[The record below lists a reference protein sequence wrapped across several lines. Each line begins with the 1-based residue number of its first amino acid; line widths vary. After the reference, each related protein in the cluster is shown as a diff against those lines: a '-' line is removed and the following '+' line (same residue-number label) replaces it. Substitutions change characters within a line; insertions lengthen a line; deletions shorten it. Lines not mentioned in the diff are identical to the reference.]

1 MESQHSGRR
10 ASTAEHTRRHLYG
23 DSAAQQQADAQAA
36 LLLRHRL
43 FPRAM
48 AWTVQQHQS
57 ASDPQDQQQLKYNNH
72 DIGLHRHQQETP
84 NEWQHAKP
92 RPSLVRTT
100 STASVNSVSSADSS
114 TFPNANSSHYNHSNG
129 GAYAPKHKKHHE
141 DVTTS
146 FMDQLHAVNLNDHQQ
161 CASSPPMS
169 QVPAKTVHEAMNFAR
184 SFPLLHATEKN
195 HQQRRQRELNQGTQN
210 AFISGSLPTQD
221 AREKLFRTMGK
232 WLDGTGSGNNT
243 ANNSRSSIASS
254 TGSTTGASEDGFLQH
269 IPRKHT
275 NDLESLPPPPIHVTI
290 SMTSSLPSSSLA
302 ENGHVHAT
310 SPVQANAYTATLPPR
325 VHVQDPIFDV
335 PKPASYMGIPHAVL
349 FGTTN
354 SNASSPSN
362 SVSGRSVSSESRLR
376 SPPSN
381 PASSTSHSKK
391 RQRNTPA
398 PSLAKALLTGCGA
411 KRCSVDDC
419 GKIAVSKGLCR
430 GHGGGRRCQF
440 TGCTKCAQSRSPYC
454 WAHGGGKR
462 CEAPNCRR
470 SRKTKHFCVDHVDME
485 PTMATPQTKNAA
497 ESDESM
503 EGPPST
509 VASEMDL
516 ALTSTTTTTSTTFV
530 KFSASTD
537 LQQTTPSEPVSAA
550 ARLALSLPS
559 LNDALKRSFPA
570 PGAVPTSS
578 SSSSIFRGVQQQER
592 VCEQAQSFSF
602 DLPKP
607 SQ

>member
-1 MESQHSGRR
+1 
-10 ASTAEHTRRHLYG
+10 
-23 DSAAQQQADAQAA
+23 
-36 LLLRHRL
+36 
-43 FPRAM
+43 M
-48 AWTVQQHQS
+48 AWTVQQS
-57 ASDPQDQQQLKYNNH
+57 ASDPPDQQQLQF
-72 DIGLHRHQQETP
+72 DVGPHRRQQDAP
-84 NEWQHAKP
+84 AEWQPAKP
-92 RPSLVRTT
+92 RPSLARTT

-114 TFPNANSSHYNHSNG
+114 TFPSASSYYNRSADS
-129 GAYAPKHKKHHE
+129 AYAPKHKRHHM

-146 FMDQLHAVNLNDHQQ
+146 FTDQLHAVNLNDPQQ
-161 CASSPPMS
+161 QYAASPPIPE
-169 QVPAKTVHEAMNFAR
+169 VPAKAVHEAMNFAR

-195 HQQRRQRELNQGTQN
+195 QQQRRQRELNQGAQGS
-210 AFISGSLPTQD
+210 FISGSLPTQD

-275 NDLESLPPPPIHVTI
+275 NDLENLPPPPIHVTI
-290 SMTSSLPSSSLA
+290 SMTASLESSSLA
-302 ENGHVHAT
+302 GNSHVHTT
-310 SPVQANAYTATLPPR
+310 SPVQANAYTAPQPPR
-325 VHVQDPIFDV
+325 VHVQDPIFDA

-349 FGTTN
+349 FDTTN
-354 SNASSPSN
+354 SNVSSPSN
-362 SVSGRSVSSESRLR
+362 SVSGLSVSSESRPR
-376 SPPSN
+376 SPPFN
-381 PASSTSHSKK
+381 PAASTSHSKK

-485 PTMATPQTKNAA
+485 ATMAPPTAA
-497 ESDESM
+497 SAAGLDESM
-503 EGPPST
+503 DRPPAT
-509 VASEMDL
+509 VTSKDL
-516 ALTSTTTTTSTTFV
+516 ALTSSTTTTSTTFV
-530 KFSASTD
+530 KYSASTD
-537 LQQTTPSEPVSAA
+537 LQQATPSESVSAA

-570 PGAVPTSS
+570 PGAAPPSS
-578 SSSSIFRGVQQQER
+578 SSSSIFRGVRQQER
-592 VCEQAQSFSF
+592 GYEQAQKIVFVRPFEAVSMVNSEESHS
-602 DLPKP
+602 PKRHHDQAQAKQTKTRVAFH
-607 SQ
+607 S